1 MDFSIFLIQ
10 CLNALQYGLLLFLV
24 ASGLT
29 LIFGIMG
36 VINLAHGSFY
46 MIGAY
51 MAFGLAPIVQTA
63 FGGGFAKGK
72 HDENVRQQVEIA
84 ALNAKARE
92 TEQNM
97 AKVANTYADTL
108 RKSQNVAKSK
118 ETKLRADIATG
129 NLRLS
134 IPTQSSTV
142 CPSTTAASASGSDS
156 GEARTELSGSVSET
170 LISIASEGDA
180 AIRKLN

>member
-1 MDFSIFLIQ
+1 MSLFNPWVILGILI
-10 CLNALQYGLLLFLV
+10 A
-24 ASGLT
+24 
-29 LIFGIMG
+29 I
-36 VINLAHGSFY
+36 GS
-46 MIGAY
+46 
-51 MAFGLAPIVQTA
+51 A

-156 GEARTELSGSVSET
+156 GEARTELSGSTTVAAD
-170 LISIASEGDA
+170 LLQIAADGDA
-180 AIRKLN
+180 AIRKLNTCIQSYETLRNMK

>member
-1 MDFSIFLIQ
+1 MSLFNPWVILGILI
-10 CLNALQYGLLLFLV
+10 A
-24 ASGLT
+24 
-29 LIFGIMG
+29 I
-36 VINLAHGSFY
+36 GS
-46 MIGAY
+46 
-51 MAFGLAPIVQTA
+51 A
-63 FGGGFAKGK
+63 FGGGYSKGK

-84 ALNAKARE
+84 ALNAQARE

-108 RKSQNVAKSK
+108 RKSQNVAKVK

-142 CPSTTAASASGSDS
+142 CPSTTAASSSGSDS
-156 GEARTELSGSVSET
+156 GEARTELSGSTDVAAD
-170 LISIASEGDA
+170 LLQIAVDGDA
-180 AIRKLN
+180 AIRKLNTCIQSYETLRNMK

>member
-1 MDFSIFLIQ
+1 MSIF
-10 CLNALQYGLLLFLV
+10 NPWVLLGIITAVLTSFG
-24 ASGLT
+24 SG
-29 LIFGIMG
+29 
-36 VINLAHGSFY
+36 Y
-46 MIGAY
+46 Y
-51 MAFGLAPIVQTA
+51 
-63 FGGGFAKGK
+63 KGK
-72 HDENVRQQVEIA
+72 HDESNRNQIEVAR
-84 ALNAKARE
+84 LNAEARQ
-92 TEQNM
+92 TEQRM
-97 AKVANTYADTL
+97 GEVARTYSETL
-108 RKSQNVAKSK
+108 RKSQNVAKTK

-180 AIRKLN
+180 AIRKLNTCIESYETLRNMK

>member
-1 MDFSIFLIQ
+1 MSLFNPWVLLGILI
-10 CLNALQYGLLLFLV
+10 A
-24 ASGLT
+24 
-29 LIFGIMG
+29 I
-36 VINLAHGSFY
+36 GSSF
-46 MIGAY
+46 A
-51 MAFGLAPIVQTA
+51 
-63 FGGGFAKGK
+63 GGFAKGK

-142 CPSTTAASASGSDS
+142 CPSTTAASGSDS
-156 GEARTELSGSVSET
+156 GETRTELSGSVSET

-180 AIRKLN
+180 AIRKLNTCIQSYETLRNMK

>member
-1 MDFSIFLIQ
+1 MSIF
-10 CLNALQYGLLLFLV
+10 NPW
-24 ASGLT
+24 
-29 LIFGIMG
+29 
-36 VINLAHGSFY
+36 VIIGFVLAMLS
-46 MIGAY
+46 A
-51 MAFGLAPIVQTA
+51 AA
-63 FGGGFAKGK
+63 GGYSKGK

-84 ALNAKARE
+84 ALNAQARE

-142 CPSTTAASASGSDS
+142 CPSTTATSASGSDS

-180 AIRKLN
+180 AIRKLNTCIQSYETLRNMK

>member
-1 MDFSIFLIQ
+1 MSIFNPWVILGFV
-10 CLNALQYGLLLFLV
+10 LAMLSSFG
-24 ASGLT
+24 SGY
-29 LIFGIMG
+29 F
-36 VINLAHGSFY
+36 
-46 MIGAY
+46 
-51 MAFGLAPIVQTA
+51 
-63 FGGGFAKGK
+63 KGQN
-72 HDENVRQQVEIA
+72 DEYKRQQIEIA

-92 TEQNM
+92 TEQVM
-97 AKVANTYADTL
+97 AQVAQSYGETL
-108 RKSQNVAKSK
+108 RKANNVAKVK

-180 AIRKLN
+180 AIRKLNTCIQSYETLRNMK

>member
-1 MDFSIFLIQ
+1 MSIF
-10 CLNALQYGLLLFLV
+10 NPW
-24 ASGLT
+24 
-29 LIFGIMG
+29 
-36 VINLAHGSFY
+36 VILGFVLAMLS
-46 MIGAY
+46 A
-51 MAFGLAPIVQTA
+51 AA
-63 FGGGFAKGK
+63 GGYSKGK
-72 HDENVRQQVEIA
+72 HDENVRQQIEIA
-84 ALNAKARE
+84 ALNAQARE

-108 RKSQNVAKSK
+108 RKSQNVAKVK

-142 CPSTTAASASGSDS
+142 CASTTAASASGSDS

-180 AIRKLN
+180 AIRKLNTCIQSYETLRNMK

>member
-1 MDFSIFLIQ
+1 MSIF
-10 CLNALQYGLLLFLV
+10 NPW
-24 ASGLT
+24 
-29 LIFGIMG
+29 
-36 VINLAHGSFY
+36 VILGFVLAMLS
-46 MIGAY
+46 A
-51 MAFGLAPIVQTA
+51 AA
-63 FGGGFAKGK
+63 GGYSKGQN
-72 HDENVRQQVEIA
+72 DEYKRQQIEIA
-84 ALNAKARE
+84 ALNAQARK

-97 AKVANTYADTL
+97 AKGANTYADTL
-108 RKSQNVAKSK
+108 RKSQNVAKVK

-170 LISIASEGDA
+170 LISIALEGDA
-180 AIRKLN
+180 AIRKLNTCIQSYETLRNMK

>member
-1 MDFSIFLIQ
+1 MSLFNPWVILGILI
-10 CLNALQYGLLLFLV
+10 A
-24 ASGLT
+24 
-29 LIFGIMG
+29 I
-36 VINLAHGSFY
+36 GS
-46 MIGAY
+46 
-51 MAFGLAPIVQTA
+51 A

-134 IPTQSSTV
+134 IPTQSAV
-142 CPSTTAASASGSDS
+142 CPTSVTAVTAGDNS
-156 GEARTELSGSVSET
+156 GETRTELSGQVSET
-170 LISIASEGDA
+170 LIAIASEGDS
-180 AIRKLN
+180 AIRKLNQCIQTYETLKGMK

>member
-1 MDFSIFLIQ
+1 MSLFNPWVILGILI
-10 CLNALQYGLLLFLV
+10 A
-24 ASGLT
+24 
-29 LIFGIMG
+29 I
-36 VINLAHGSFY
+36 GS
-46 MIGAY
+46 
-51 MAFGLAPIVQTA
+51 A
-63 FGGGFAKGK
+63 FGGGYSKGK

-108 RKSQNVAKSK
+108 RKSQNVAKTK

-156 GEARTELSGSVSET
+156 GEARTELSGSTTVAAD
-170 LISIASEGDA
+170 LLQIAADGDA
-180 AIRKLN
+180 AIRKLNTCIQSYETLRNMK